1 MNWIAT
7 VIGIIIIVPLA
18 IFLIRRFIGII
29 AIALGVVGILALFAK
44 QYVGGI
50 ILIAVALLLTKII
63 PPDDGTA
70 LF

>member
-1 MNWIAT
+1 MNWIAII
-7 VIGIIIIVPLA
+7 IGIIIFLPLA

-29 AIALGVVGILALFAK
+29 SIVLGVVGISALLAK
-44 QYVGGI
+44 QYVGGV

-63 PPDDGTA
+63 PPDDGSA

>member
-7 VIGIIIIVPLA
+7 VIGIIIVVPLA